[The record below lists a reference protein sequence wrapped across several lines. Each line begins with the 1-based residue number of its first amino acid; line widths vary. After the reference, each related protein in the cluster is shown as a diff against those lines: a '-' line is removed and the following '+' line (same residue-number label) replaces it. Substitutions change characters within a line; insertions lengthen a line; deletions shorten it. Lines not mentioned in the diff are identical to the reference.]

1 MNDTA
6 PSDAITALRE
16 RARELHR
23 ERDLIDAR
31 LAEVAD
37 MIELIETPK
46 RKPRIP
52 RSPLPDNIARGGF
65 AHRGEDEPSAPAA

>member
-1 MNDTA
+1 MNDIA
-6 PSDAITALRE
+6 PSDALTALRE

-46 RKPRIP
+46 RKPRAP
-52 RSPLPDNIARGGF
+52 RAREIVEAIAGGGF
-65 AHRGEDEPSAPAA
+65 ASRGEDEPAA